1 MLLTEK
7 PAAHLMPTRWI
18 AWATLLSLVIVEA
31 ACSSVPDSS
40 QRGIPIPSA
49 NSVVPLKS
57 ADGKTSL
64 HGILSIPRGRGPFAS
79 VIILESELCEGGFPE
94 WASATLNSW
103 GYATLTI
110 DSYAGRNLTPSACTD
125 PTSLQPAD
133 TVGDVYGAL
142 RALEHDPRIDADRVA
157 FLGIWDG
164 STTTILAD
172 TLEAKHRYVH
182 GGVIPFR
189 AFFAISPFCRI
200 EFAGADLQ
208 PYAPERIYIGE
219 RDDMTPAVA
228 CVQMAKFMD
237 KVGGDVSVTVYPG
250 AEHGFDYV
258 PASMVTPPLD
268 SEAVHP
274 HGEDFT
280 YPLRPYYIPFADN
293 LAACSF
299 RITSIS
305 QRTTRAE
312 VKPCARKGVH
322 IASDPAAAYSL
333 QDDLKSDL
341 ARFLSGG
348 QMALQ

>member
-1 MLLTEK
+1 MLLRKK
-7 PAAHLMPTRWI
+7 PAAPLIPIRWI
-18 AWATLLSLVIVEA
+18 FWATILSVVLVGT
-31 ACSSVPDSS
+31 ACSSLPSS
-40 QRGIPIPSA
+40 WEGSTPIPRA
-49 NSVVPLKS
+49 DRVVRFTS
-57 ADGKTSL
+57 ADGQTSL
-64 HGILSIPRGRGPFAS
+64 HGLLSVPRGNGPFAS

-103 GYATLTI
+103 GYATLTV
-110 DSYAGRNLTPSACTD
+110 DSYASRNMASSACIDLTA
-125 PTSLQPAD
+125 LQPAE

-142 RALEHDPRIDADRVA
+142 RVLERDPRIDAGRVA
-157 FLGIWDG
+157 LLGTWDG
-164 STTTILAD
+164 STTIIVAD
-172 TLEAKHRYVH
+172 TLEAKHRYVP

-200 EFAGADLQ
+200 ELAGADLK

-219 RDDMTPAVA
+219 RDDMAPAAA
-228 CVQMAKFMD
+228 CVQMAKFLD
-237 KVGGDVSVTVYPG
+237 SAGGDVSVKVYAG

-258 PASMVTPPLD
+258 PPATVTPPLD
-268 SEAVHP
+268 SEALHP

-305 QRTTRAE
+305 QKTTPAE
-312 VKPCARKGVH
+312 VSRCVRKGVH
-322 IASDPAAAYSL
+322 TASDPAAAYSM
-333 QDDLKSDL
+333 QDDLEGNL

-348 QMALQ
+348 QRVPQ